1 MTLLGTVLSLVFI
14 FRDEFGFGA
23 YLEPTTNVI
32 VAESP
37 PLNVIEIQHALISG
51 YHRDGDYD
59 FPVDLL
65 DMVAKF
71 TGMPFIL
78 EWRGCSLV
86 AIFPYPLDFGDDLH
100 YHFWPDGNEKLEYS
114 QERSSD
120 YSDWKSKDQP
130 ETTFYRHHAGG
141 APYHYNNGP
150 NADKWNSVTLVVQRS
165 SSDENDALQYE
176 IASVEVPDF
185 RETLHAAVSTDLNTE
200 FLNFPREN
208 VFEPP
213 EQYFQMHYNYI
224 DLTRYYCAD
233 LSKVVSTDGD
243 PLSHEERR
251 EYESPTFRRGISY
264 NNGKKWEWDLGV
276 HNINFVK
283 ADATREFVK

>member
-32 VAESP
+32 VAEYP

-185 RETLHAAVSTDLNTE
+185 REN
-200 FLNFPREN
+200 
-208 VFEPP
+208 
-213 EQYFQMHYNYI
+213 
-224 DLTRYYCAD
+224 
-233 LSKVVSTDGD
+233 LSKVVSTGGD
-243 PLSHEERR
+243 PLSHEEKR

-283 ADATREFVK
+283 ADATDEFVK